1 MASEADVLARKK
13 ETSDKI
19 STQVRTLGVGI
30 LALTW
35 GLMVSDSAI
44 ARDMTAKLKMPLLVV
59 GTLAIGV
66 ILLDFLQY
74 VCSYEV
80 ARSLLNHME
89 ENKLKEGDYPY
100 SSALYRLQSVLFY
113 GKQIVMAGAAFYL
126 LYALTRF
133 ILGTR

>member
-13 ETSDKI
+13 DMSDKI

-35 GLMVSDSAI
+35 GLAVSDSAI
-44 ARDMTAKLKMPLLVV
+44 AKEMTSKLRMPLLWT

-74 VCSYEV
+74 FCSHEV
-80 ARSLLNHME
+80 ARLLLNRME
-89 ENKLKEGDYPY
+89 RDKVKDAEYDYRSP
-100 SSALYRLQSVLFY
+100 LYRLQYALFY
-113 GKQIVMAGAAFYL
+113 GKQILLAVTTFYL
-126 LYALTRF
+126 LYELIRF
-133 ILGTR
+133 ILGAR

>member
-1 MASEADVLARKK
+1 MASEAEILARKK
-13 ETSDKI
+13 DMSDKI

-35 GLMVSDSAI
+35 GLAVSDSAI
-44 ARDMTAKLKMPLLVV
+44 AKEITVRLRMPLLWV

-80 ARSLLNHME
+80 ARRLINYME
-89 ENKLKEGDYPY
+89 ANKLTDGEYDY
-100 SSALYRLQSVLFY
+100 SSVLYRLQSVLFY
-113 GKQIVMAGAAFYL
+113 GKQILLAAGAFYL
-126 LYALTRF
+126 IYELIRF
-133 ILGTR
+133 ILGLG